1 MSSAPFQSGVS
12 INQVGFL
19 HWEMV
24 AWWNDERGLPRR
36 VATIYTLTRLGAR
49 RAARPYRP
57 DRWYTKAEWDERF
70 PDYAFK
76 RKEEA
81 GPQGG

>member
-1 MSSAPFQSGVS
+1 MFEYP
-12 INQVGFL
+12 
-19 HWEMV
+19 E
-24 AWWNDERGLPRR
+24 DEDL
-36 VATIYTLTRLGAR
+36 LTEGEYLAIVDEEDFG
-49 RAARPYRP
+49 Y
-57 DRWYTKAEWDERF
+57 WLTKAEWDERF